1 MGNRFYIFKDGNQIA
16 STATREAAVEL
27 IREYQKFETH
37 YMLRSEFSIIYGTEE
52 FIGYEE
58 PKKGK
63 RGRKAK

>member
-16 STATREAAVEL
+16 STATRESAVEL
-27 IREYQKFETH
+27 IREYQKYETH
-37 YMLRSEFSIIYGTEE
+37 YMLRSSFSIIYGAEE

-63 RGRKAK
+63 RGRKTK